1 MNFLS
6 RLFGGGD
13 EEAAGARPGRRP
25 GAARAPMSEDER
37 AVARYHYLLR
47 TAPPETLE
55 EAHADAFA
63 QLTPEQ
69 RRMVLQELSA
79 QAPEYERA
87 SYTDDPRSLG
97 RLATRIEQRQPG
109 TLERSFAGMGGAG
122 LAGMPGMGSMM
133 AGSFLSTVA
142 GVMVGSAIANAFLAD
157 QGVPEGAAPE
167 EAADMGAEEG
177 GDAGFDAG
185 DGDAGADFGGDPGG
199 FGDFGGDFGGDF

>member
-6 RLFGGGD
+6 RLFGGGG
-13 EEAAGARPGRRP
+13 EAQGGARAGGRAR
-25 GAARAPMSEDER
+25 ADRAPMSDDER
-37 AVARYHYLLR
+37 AVSRYHYLLR

-55 EAHADAFA
+55 QAHADAFA

-69 RRMVLQELSA
+69 RRMVLEELSA
-79 QAPEYERA
+79 QAPEYERG

-97 RLATRIEQRQPG
+97 RLATRLEQRQPG
-109 TLERSFAGMGGAG
+109 TLERSFAGMGGPG
-122 LAGMPGMGSMM
+122 RAGMPGMGSMM

-142 GVMVGSAIANAFLAD
+142 GVMVGSAIANAFLSD

-167 EAADMGAEEG
+167 EAADA
-177 GDAGFDAG
+177 GDAGFAG
-185 DGDAGADFGGDPGG
+185 GEGDLAADSGGG